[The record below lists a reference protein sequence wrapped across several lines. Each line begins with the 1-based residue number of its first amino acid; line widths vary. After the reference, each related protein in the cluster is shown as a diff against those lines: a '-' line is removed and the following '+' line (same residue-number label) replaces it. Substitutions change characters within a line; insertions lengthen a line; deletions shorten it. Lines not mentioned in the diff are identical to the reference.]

1 MANEANSDRQRLL
14 KLIDGDAATLKKIE
28 NKKRIAETSRE
39 VREFTF
45 LLKRRTSEVFCRLR
59 KGDIS
64 FSWLRSFPVNKVLAV
79 ALAVMSAYLIVSF
92 IGVTIFK
99 KGSILPATS
108 KYEQQK
114 ASSYTELRPLGY
126 YLDLTAGKDIFN
138 PQRLALAATA
148 AREEASSSEPFAGFR
163 LVGIDWGEQPVAL
176 IEDTQGGK
184 TYFAKKG
191 DTIKDMRVIEV
202 LQDRV
207 KVSYHNKLIE
217 LK

>member
-1 MANEANSDRQRLL
+1 MVAPQDLERGQDPMT
-14 KLIDGDAATLKKIE
+14 KAAKAHGAVKAPAVTLK
-28 NKKRIAETSRE
+28 S
-39 VREFTF
+39 
-45 LLKRRTSEVFCRLR
+45 
-59 KGDIS
+59 
-64 FSWLRSFPVNKVLAV
+64 LA
-79 ALAVMSAYLIVSF
+79 LH
-92 IGVTIFK
+92 
-99 KGSILPATS
+99 
-108 KYEQQK
+108 
-114 ASSYTELRPLGY
+114 
-126 YLDLTAGKDIFN
+126 LDLTAGKDIFN